1 MARGRMIDKR
11 VSNSKKLGKISDRAA
26 RLYFMVYPHLDS
38 DGRIAFDDL
47 EDLKTEIIPYLKGWA
62 LKKIRVSLNEL
73 ADTELITLYPF
84 NKKIAMHFERFE
96 DFQTI
101 RKNREA
107 PSRIK
112 PARGTP
118 EYSGAYRIS
127 PALSLSLSLSLRK
140 EGKGRNTTEQIDFS
154 FPERKFLN
162 IKIEDK
168 AGWKDAYPAVDID
181 QEIRIAREWLLANPT
196 RAKSNYRQFLN
207 NWFRREQQ
215 KGGSQRFKRA
225 EGGRPMTRKEER
237 KEKIKKW
244 TEKPEEK

>member
-11 VSNSKKLGKISDRAA
+11 IAYSKKLAA
-26 RLYFMVYPHLDS
+26 LKWGRSRVLYFMILPHLDCE
-38 DGRIAFDDL
+38 GRSTGDPDEIKIDCVPKLTFTPKQIAESIIDL
-47 EDLKTEIIPYLKGWA
+47 ANVGLL
-62 LKKIRVSLNEL
+62 
-73 ADTELITLYPF
+73 TLYSHSGAAF
-84 NKKIAMHFERFE
+84 IQYSRFA
-96 DFQTI
+96 DFQI
-101 RKNREA
+101 GLRKEKESA
-107 PSRIK
+107 SRIPPPQK
-112 PARGTP
+112 SRTNDGLPP
-118 EYSGAYRIS
+118 SWSG
-127 PALSLSLSLSLRK
+127 LSLSLSLRK

>member
-140 EGKGRNTTEQIDFS
+140 EGRKKKKEIFFDFEKKKFFNID
-154 FPERKFLN
+154 
-162 IKIEDK
+162 IEDM

-181 QEIRIAREWLLANPT
+181 QQLKEMREWLLADPS
-196 RAKSNYRQFLN
+196 REKSNYKKFIN
-207 NWFRREQQ
+207 NWLSSEQD
-215 KGGSQRFKRA
+215 KAGSKLSYDEQRK
-225 EGGRPMTRKEER
+225 K
-237 KEKIKKW
+237 KLDDWEK
-244 TEKPEEK
+244 KPLED

>member
-47 EDLKTEIIPYLKGWA
+47 GDLKTEIIPYLTGWA
-62 LKKIRVSLNEL
+62 LKKIRASLNEL

-84 NKKIAMHFERFE
+84 NKKIAMHFEKFE

-112 PARGTP
+112 PPRGTP
-118 EYSGAYRIS
+118 EYSGVYRIT
-127 PALSLSLSLSLRK
+127 PALSLSLSLIK
-140 EGKGRNTTEQIDFS
+140 EGKKKEEIFFDYEKKKFFNID
-154 FPERKFLN
+154 
-162 IKIEDK
+162 IEDM
-168 AGWKDAYPAVDID
+168 AGWKDAYPLVDID
-181 QEIRIAREWLLANPT
+181 QQIKEMREWLLADPS
-196 RAKSNYRQFLN
+196 REKSNYKKFIN
-207 NWFRREQQ
+207 NWLSSEQS
-215 KGGSQRFKRA
+215 KAGGKPSYQDKR
-225 EGGRPMTRKEER
+225 K
-237 KEKIKKW
+237 KKLDDWEK
-244 TEKPEEK
+244 KPLED